1 MKVGY
6 PDTINSSA
14 AAASPVKARYASSG
28 EGEDLKAVE
37 IKKGSLAKKEDP
49 PTNYSDT
56 PINMITPNKDRNIT
70 GREASLRARKTK
82 VGDKAMNFPG
92 EKQVSEKRS
101 KRLLDREEKIGKK
114 IRKIRDKKSP
124 VKSVDIIGGFR
135 ADRKAAAEKAK
146 KAEAAIRQ
154 SQSSSETTTEP
165 TRKKNKIG
173 RAIQARKERRAER
186 NPKVAERQKGRA
198 ERKELNKDIKTEKA
212 RVTTARQERKTS
224 KTTDRLDKVKK
235 KVDGKVTKIKSPAK
249 FASAAQRKAVWA
261 SKNEKKK
268 K

>member
-6 PDTINSSA
+6 PDTINNKAYSGP
-14 AAASPVKARYASSG
+14 SPLKARYASSG
-28 EGEDLKAVE
+28 EGEEDLKALE
-37 IKKGSLAKKEDP
+37 LKSGSLAKKEDP
-49 PTNYSDT
+49 PTNYNDT
-56 PINMITPNKDRNIT
+56 PINMITPIK
-70 GREASLRARKTK
+70 AVSPARAKLI
-82 VGDKAMNFPG
+82 AAN
-92 EKQVSEKRS
+92 
-101 KRLLDREEKIGKK
+101 
-114 IRKIRDKKSP
+114 
-124 VKSVDIIGGFR
+124 
-135 ADRKAAAEKAK
+135 KAAAEKAK
-146 KAEAAIRQ
+146 KAEDAIRE
-154 SQSSSETTTEP
+154 SESSSEPTTRTD
-165 TRKKNKIG
+165 RKNTKIG

-212 RVTTARQERKTS
+212 RVTTARQKRKTS
-224 KTTDRLDKVKK
+224 KTTDRLAKVKK